1 MKIHVRLML
10 VIIPVLVVVHLL
22 TSLIAGIY
30 STRALEEQARENAQL
45 LSHSYSEQLDSTI
58 DQYLNVSQDL
68 GSAVITAIHIETTLQ
83 AVRKRKPQFS
93 HVFYTLASGKVL
105 EMAPYKGSLLGYD
118 FSKLDAWQRAFNG
131 KSPTMSAVG
140 DYFGQKAVVFFAPA
154 TLSYVENQEPT
165 VEGVV
170 ALVLP
175 LTNLFKDIS
184 EVITSDAGSVFI
196 LDDNGIFL
204 HHKDADLTFSGDL
217 NTLSSVQSLERI
229 LDSMTDQLTG
239 FATYS
244 DIEGRKYIAFSPVP
258 IAKWSLGVTGTYAE
272 ITAEIKKITLIN
284 VCVILLGIICG
295 AVIIYFVVRSV
306 VLPIEQLTKLA
317 QKIATGDRTITSEIK
332 TNSEIGQ
339 LSTSINS
346 MVSELRDYQTKLE
359 VTVEERTIELKKTN
373 EVLEQTN
380 VELNTANAALQ
391 TGQDNLEIIVEKRT
405 KQLQKALNYIDNIID
420 SMPSILIGVDPKG
433 TITQWNREAEHT
445 THLSAEKVIG
455 QPLDLVMPRLA
466 DEMANVRKAIQ
477 TRVEF
482 VDPKRPREEK
492 NKTYYE
498 KITVYPLVANGVD
511 GAVIR
516 IDDITDSAMVE
527 ETLHQSQK
535 LDAIGQLAGGVA
547 HDFNNMLSG
556 ILGAAQLLKTP
567 ERNLDDTG
575 KQYVDLILTSVARA
589 ADLTTKLLAFGRK
602 GEILSTAMD
611 VHNIIDD
618 TLTIFNRTI
627 DKIIK
632 ISIQKEAANH
642 TVIGDRSAI
651 QSALLNIGI
660 NASHA
665 MPDGGE
671 LQIITKNITLD
682 KIFCDASSFGIEP
695 GEYIDIQIRDTG
707 TGILQEHL
715 QKIFDPFFTTK
726 TQSKGTGL
734 GLAAAYGTVQDHHG
748 AIYVYTEVGT
758 GTVFHI
764 YLPCSEETVR
774 IKQTD
779 EKVVTGAG
787 MVMLV
792 DDEDIIRITGKLILE
807 SMGYDVLIA
816 ENGKEGL
823 DLFRNRHNEIDL
835 VIMDMIMPE
844 MNGRDA
850 FIQMKK
856 IDENCKVIIS
866 SGFLKDESLDELLKL
881 GLAGFIH
888 KPFRDYELNR
898 LLAEVLKDVQGAE
911 NQNSEQ
917 LVE

>member
-1 MKIHVRLML
+1 
-10 VIIPVLVVVHLL
+10 
-22 TSLIAGIY
+22 
-30 STRALEEQARENAQL
+30 
-45 LSHSYSEQLDSTI
+45 
-58 DQYLNVSQDL
+58 
-68 GSAVITAIHIETTLQ
+68 
-83 AVRKRKPQFS
+83 
-93 HVFYTLASGKVL
+93 
-105 EMAPYKGSLLGYD
+105 MAPYKAALIGYE
-118 FSKLDAWQRAFNG
+118 FGEIDAWQRAFNG
-131 KSPTMSAVG
+131 KSPTMSAAG
-140 DYFGQKAVVFFAPA
+140 DYFGQKSVIFFAPA
-154 TLSYVENQEPT
+154 ILSYVYNQEPT

-170 ALVLP
+170 SLVLP

-184 EVITSDAGSVFI
+184 NVIIGDSGSVFI

-204 HHKDADLTFSGDL
+204 HHKDADLTLAENL
-217 NTLSSVQSLERI
+217 NTLSSVQFLGRV
-229 LDSMTDQLTG
+229 LDSMTDQQTG

-244 DIEGRKYIAFSPVP
+244 DLEGRKYISFSPVP

-272 ITAEIKKITLIN
+272 ITNEIKKITLIN
-284 VCVILLGIICG
+284 VCVIFLGIILG
-295 AVIIYFVVRSV
+295 TVIIYFVVHSV
-306 VLPIEQLTKLA
+306 VHPIEQLTKLA
-317 QKIATGDRTITSEIK
+317 QKIANGDRTITSDIK

-346 MVSELRDYQTKLE
+346 MVSELRDYQKKLE
-359 VTVEERTIELKKTN
+359 VTVEERTIELRKTN
-373 EVLEQTN
+373 ETLEQTN
-380 VELNTANAALQ
+380 EELNTANTALQ
-391 TGQDNLEIIVEKRT
+391 TNRDNLELIVDERT

-420 SMPSILIGVDPKG
+420 SMPSVIIGVDPDG
-433 TITQWNREAEHT
+433 IVTQWNSAAEHN

-466 DEMANVRKAIQ
+466 DEMGNVRKAIQ

-482 VDPKRPREEK
+482 IDSKRSRQEK

-498 KITVYPLVANGVD
+498 NITVYPLVANGVD

-516 IDDITDSAMVE
+516 IDDITDSVVVE
-527 ETLHQSQK
+527 EALHQSQK

-589 ADLTTKLLAFGRK
+589 ADLTSKLLAFGRK

-611 VHNIIDD
+611 VHNVIDD

-632 ISIQKEAANH
+632 TSVQKEAASH

-651 QSALLNIGI
+651 QSALLNLGI

-671 LQIITKNITLD
+671 LQIITKNIKLD

-695 GEYIDIQIRDTG
+695 GEFIDIEIRDTG

-715 QKIFDPFFTTK
+715 HKIFDPFFTTK

-764 YLPCSEETVR
+764 YLPCSEKTVS

-779 EKVVTGAG
+779 EKVVTGVG
-787 MVMLV
+787 TVLLV
-792 DDEDIIRITGKLILE
+792 DDEDIIRITGKYILE
-807 SMGYDVLIA
+807 GMGYDVLIA
-816 ENGKEGL
+816 ENGLEGL
-823 DLFRNRHNEIDL
+823 ELFQNLHNEIDL

-844 MNGRDA
+844 MNGREA

-856 IDENCKVIIS
+856 IDDSCKIIIS
-866 SGFLKDESLDELLKL
+866 SGFTKDESLDELRKL
-881 GLAGFIH
+881 GLAGFLH
-888 KPFRDYELNR
+888 KPFRDYELSR
-898 LLAEVLKDVQGAE
+898 LLAEVLKDVQGRDKKQE
-911 NQNSEQ
+911 
-917 LVE
+917 V